1 MNINKVFYH
10 SSTNM
15 NEVPDNSVDLII
27 TSPPYFN
34 IKDYTK
40 NGTQDL
46 QHSVQHVED
55 LGALEKYEDY
65 LLGLLKVWLECY
77 RALKPNG
84 KLCINVPLMPMLKK
98 VLNTHYNRH
107 IFDLHADIQHS
118 ILHDLNN
125 TLENKPKMFLLDVYI
140 WKRTNPTKRLMFGSY
155 PYPRNF
161 YAQNTIEFI
170 GVFVKDGKPKQPT
183 EEQKEQSQL
192 TQEEWVEFTKQ
203 IWEIPIPNKNDIA
216 FGKHAALMPSELA
229 RRLIRLYSCVG
240 DVVLDPFSGSGTT
253 FSYAWIDKMLPK
265 LKDTGSF
272 YIFNT
277 PFNCALFL
285 AYLHHKKVHFLNF
298 ITWVK
303 KDGFANAKKRYNH
316 AQESILFYS
325 MHKKNYTFNAD
336 EVRTAYE
343 STERIKHAQSKEI
356 LKNNKRWF
364 PNPKGKLC
372 LDVWEITS
380 QRHVEKEN
388 GKILKPKHPSIKPK
402 ALIERMIKASSHKN
416 DLILDLFSGSGM
428 TSLVAKSLGRNFIGC
443 ETHAEYVHESLEM
456 FGYNEYR

>member
-1 MNINKVFYH
+1 
-10 SSTNM
+10 M

-46 QHSVQHVED
+46 QHSAQHVED

-84 KLCINVPLMPMLKK
+84 KLCINAPLMPMLKK

-107 IFDLHADIQHS
+107 IFDLHADIQRS

-125 TLENKPKMFLLDVYI
+125 TLKNKPKMFLLDVYI
-140 WKRTNPTKRLMFGSY
+140 WKRVNPTKRLMFGSY

-216 FGKHAALMPSELA
+216 FGKHAALSNL
-229 RRLIRLYSCVG
+229 LYEHRSRIIPLYQRINNSYSKDKTIKICDNNLKLLYKDHQVCVN
-240 DVVLDPFSGSGTT
+240 
-253 FSYAWIDKMLPK
+253 ID
-265 LKDTGSF
+265 G
-272 YIFNT
+272 
-277 PFNCALFL
+277 
-285 AYLHHKKVHFLNF
+285 KKVELRYSGNEDDFRKYIIGGWFEEYIYFELLNLLDKQVIYDLRLNMRLSVESMTDTQRNERPIYAELDMAF
-298 ITWVK
+298 S
-303 KDGFANAKKRYNH
+303 DGKNLYVVECKSGELKNKGVLTTLSTNTQIFGGANAKCILISSDDHLGQNI
-316 AQESILFYS
+316 QEKIKIL
-325 MHKKNYTFNAD
+325 N
-336 EVRTAYE
+336 
-343 STERIKHAQSKEI
+343 IKFIFKD
-356 LKNNKRWF
+356 F
-364 PNPKGKLC
+364 
-372 LDVWEITS
+372 
-380 QRHVEKEN
+380 KEN
-388 GKILKPKHPSIKPK
+388 
-402 ALIERMIKASSHKN
+402 IENYVN
-416 DLILDLFSGSGM
+416 DS
-428 TSLVAKSLGRNFIGC
+428 R
-443 ETHAEYVHESLEM
+443 H
-456 FGYNEYR
+456 

>member
-46 QHSVQHVED
+46 QHSAQHVED

-125 TLENKPKMFLLDVYI
+125 TLENKPKIFLLDVYI
-140 WKRTNPTKRLMFGSY
+140 WKRANPTKRLMFGSY

-216 FGKHAALMPSELA
+216 FGKHAALSNL
-229 RRLIRLYSCVG
+229 LYEHRSRIIPLYQRINNSYSKDKTIKICDNNLKLLYKDHQVCVN
-240 DVVLDPFSGSGTT
+240 
-253 FSYAWIDKMLPK
+253 IDGKEMK
-265 LKDTGSF
+265 LKYSENEDDFRKYIRGWFEEYIYFELLDLLDKQVIYDLRLNMRLSVESMTDTQRNERPIYAELDMAFSDGKNL
-272 YIFNT
+272 YIIE
-277 PFNCALFL
+277 CKSGGLKDKGVL
-285 AYLHHKKVHFLNF
+285 ANLSTNAQIF
-298 ITWVK
+298 
-303 KDGFANAKKRYNH
+303 GGANAKCILISSDDHLGQNI
-316 AQESILFYS
+316 QEKIKIL
-325 MHKKNYTFNAD
+325 N
-336 EVRTAYE
+336 
-343 STERIKHAQSKEI
+343 IKFIFKD
-356 LKNNKRWF
+356 F
-364 PNPKGKLC
+364 
-372 LDVWEITS
+372 
-380 QRHVEKEN
+380 KEN
-388 GKILKPKHPSIKPK
+388 
-402 ALIERMIKASSHKN
+402 IENYVN
-416 DLILDLFSGSGM
+416 DS
-428 TSLVAKSLGRNFIGC
+428 R
-443 ETHAEYVHESLEM
+443 H
-456 FGYNEYR
+456 

>member
-10 SSTNM
+10 SSANM

-46 QHSVQHVED
+46 QHSAQHVED

-65 LLGLLKVWLECY
+65 LLGLLKVWHECY
-77 RALKPNG
+77 RVLKPNG
-84 KLCINVPLMPMLKK
+84 KLCINAPLMPMLKK

-140 WKRTNPTKRLMFGSY
+140 WKRANPTKRLMFGSY

-192 TQEEWVEFTKQ
+192 TQGEWVEFTKQ

-216 FGKHAALMPSELA
+216 FGKHAALSNLLYEHRSRIIPLYQRIDNSYSKDKTIKICDNNLKLLYKDHQVCVNIDGKKVEL
-229 RRLIRLYSCVG
+229 RYSGNEDDFRKYIIGGWFEEYIYFELLDLLDKQVIYDLRLNMRLSVESMTDTQRNERPIYAELDMAFSDG
-240 DVVLDPFSGSGTT
+240 KNLYVVECKSGG
-253 FSYAWIDKMLPK
+253 
-265 LKDTGSF
+265 LKDKGVLANLSTNAQ
-272 YIFNT
+272 IF
-277 PFNCALFL
+277 
-285 AYLHHKKVHFLNF
+285 
-298 ITWVK
+298 
-303 KDGFANAKKRYNH
+303 GGANAKCILISSDDHLGQNI
-316 AQESILFYS
+316 QEKIKIL
-325 MHKKNYTFNAD
+325 N
-336 EVRTAYE
+336 
-343 STERIKHAQSKEI
+343 IKFIFKD
-356 LKNNKRWF
+356 F
-364 PNPKGKLC
+364 
-372 LDVWEITS
+372 
-380 QRHVEKEN
+380 KEN
-388 GKILKPKHPSIKPK
+388 
-402 ALIERMIKASSHKN
+402 IENYVN
-416 DLILDLFSGSGM
+416 DS
-428 TSLVAKSLGRNFIGC
+428 R
-443 ETHAEYVHESLEM
+443 H
-456 FGYNEYR
+456 

>member
-1 MNINKVFYH
+1 
-10 SSTNM
+10 M

-27 TSPPYFN
+27 TSPPYFS

-46 QHSVQHVED
+46 QHSAQHVED

-84 KLCINVPLMPMLKK
+84 KLCINAPLMPMLKK

-107 IFDLHADIQHS
+107 IFDLHADIQRS

-140 WKRTNPTKRLMFGSY
+140 WKRANPTKRLMFGSY

-216 FGKHAALMPSELA
+216 FGKHAALSNL
-229 RRLIRLYSCVG
+229 LYEHRSRIIPLYQRINNSYSKDKTIKICDNNLKLLYKDHQVCVN
-240 DVVLDPFSGSGTT
+240 
-253 FSYAWIDKMLPK
+253 IDGKEMK
-265 LKDTGSF
+265 LKYSENEDDFRKYIIGGWFEEYIYFELLDLLDKQVIYDLRLNMRLSVESMTDTQRNERPIYAELDMAFSDGKNL
-272 YIFNT
+272 YIIE
-277 PFNCALFL
+277 CKSGGLKDKGVL
-285 AYLHHKKVHFLNF
+285 ANLSTNAQIF
-298 ITWVK
+298 
-303 KDGFANAKKRYNH
+303 GGANAKCILISSDDHLGQNI
-316 AQESILFYS
+316 QEKIKIL
-325 MHKKNYTFNAD
+325 N
-336 EVRTAYE
+336 
-343 STERIKHAQSKEI
+343 IKFIFKD
-356 LKNNKRWF
+356 F
-364 PNPKGKLC
+364 
-372 LDVWEITS
+372 
-380 QRHVEKEN
+380 KEN
-388 GKILKPKHPSIKPK
+388 
-402 ALIERMIKASSHKN
+402 IENYVN
-416 DLILDLFSGSGM
+416 DS
-428 TSLVAKSLGRNFIGC
+428 R
-443 ETHAEYVHESLEM
+443 H
-456 FGYNEYR
+456 

>member
-15 NEVPDNSVDLII
+15 HEAPDNSVDLII

-34 IKDYTK
+34 IKDYAK

-46 QHSVQHVED
+46 QHSAQHVED

-125 TLENKPKMFLLDVYI
+125 MLKNKPKMFLLDVYI
-140 WKRTNPTKRLMFGSY
+140 WKRANPTKRLMFGSY

-183 EEQKEQSQL
+183 EEQKEQSRL

-216 FGKHAALMPSELA
+216 FGKHAALMPAELA

-253 FSYAWIDKMLPK
+253 LREAK
-265 LKDTGSF
+265 L
-272 YIFNT
+272 
-277 PFNCALFL
+277 
-285 AYLHHKKVHFLNF
+285 
-298 ITWVK
+298 
-303 KDGFANAKKRYNH
+303 
-316 AQESILFYS
+316 
-325 MHKKNYTFNAD
+325 
-336 EVRTAYE
+336 
-343 STERIKHAQSKEI
+343 
-356 LKNNKRWF
+356 LK
-364 PNPKGKLC
+364 
-372 LDVWEITS
+372 
-380 QRHVEKEN
+380 
-388 GKILKPKHPSIKPK
+388 
-402 ALIERMIKASSHKN
+402 
-416 DLILDLFSGSGM
+416 
-428 TSLVAKSLGRNFIGC
+428 RNFIGY
-443 ETHAEYVHESLEM
+443 ELYENYKPLIEQKLGNLFDFE
-456 FGYNEYR
+456 

>member
-1 MNINKVFYH
+1 
-10 SSTNM
+10 M

-46 QHSVQHVED
+46 QHSAQHVED

-84 KLCINVPLMPMLKK
+84 KLCINAPLMPMLKK

-140 WKRTNPTKRLMFGSY
+140 WKRANPTKRLMFGSY

-216 FGKHAALMPSELA
+216 FGKHAALSNLLYEHRSRIIPLYQRIDNSYSKDKTIKICDNNLKLLYKDHQVCVNIDGKKVEL
-229 RRLIRLYSCVG
+229 RYSGNEDDFRKYIIGGWLEEYIYFELLDLLDKQVIYDLRLNMRLSVESMTDTQRNERPIYAE
-240 DVVLDPFSGSGTT
+240 LDMAFSDGKNLYIIECKSGG
-253 FSYAWIDKMLPK
+253 
-265 LKDTGSF
+265 LKDKGVLANLSTNAQ
-272 YIFNT
+272 IF
-277 PFNCALFL
+277 
-285 AYLHHKKVHFLNF
+285 
-298 ITWVK
+298 
-303 KDGFANAKKRYNH
+303 GRANAKCILISSDDHLGQNI
-316 AQESILFYS
+316 QEKIKIL
-325 MHKKNYTFNAD
+325 N
-336 EVRTAYE
+336 
-343 STERIKHAQSKEI
+343 IKFIFKD
-356 LKNNKRWF
+356 F
-364 PNPKGKLC
+364 
-372 LDVWEITS
+372 
-380 QRHVEKEN
+380 KEN
-388 GKILKPKHPSIKPK
+388 
-402 ALIERMIKASSHKN
+402 IENYVN
-416 DLILDLFSGSGM
+416 DS
-428 TSLVAKSLGRNFIGC
+428 R
-443 ETHAEYVHESLEM
+443 H
-456 FGYNEYR
+456 

>member
-1 MNINKVFYH
+1 MEFNKVFYH

-34 IKDYTK
+34 IKDYAK

-46 QHSVQHVED
+46 QHSAQHVED

-84 KLCINVPLMPMLKK
+84 KLCINAPLMPMLKK

-125 TLENKPKMFLLDVYI
+125 TLKNKPKMFLLDVYI
-140 WKRTNPTKRLMFGSY
+140 WKRVNPTKRLMFGSY

-216 FGKHAALMPSELA
+216 FGKHAALSNL
-229 RRLIRLYSCVG
+229 LYEHRSRIIPLYQRINNSYSKDKTIKICDNNLKLLYKDHQVCVN
-240 DVVLDPFSGSGTT
+240 
-253 FSYAWIDKMLPK
+253 IDGKEMK
-265 LKDTGSF
+265 LKYSENEDDF
-272 YIFNT
+272 RKYIIGGWFEEYIYFELLDLLDKQVIYDLRLNMRLSVESMT
-277 PFNCALFL
+277 DAQRNERPIYAELDMAFSDGKNLYIIECKSGGLKDKGVL
-285 AYLHHKKVHFLNF
+285 ANLSTNAQIF
-298 ITWVK
+298 
-303 KDGFANAKKRYNH
+303 GGANAKCILISSDDHLGQNI
-316 AQESILFYS
+316 QEKIKIL
-325 MHKKNYTFNAD
+325 N
-336 EVRTAYE
+336 
-343 STERIKHAQSKEI
+343 IKFIFKD
-356 LKNNKRWF
+356 F
-364 PNPKGKLC
+364 
-372 LDVWEITS
+372 
-380 QRHVEKEN
+380 KEN
-388 GKILKPKHPSIKPK
+388 
-402 ALIERMIKASSHKN
+402 IENYVN
-416 DLILDLFSGSGM
+416 DS
-428 TSLVAKSLGRNFIGC
+428 R
-443 ETHAEYVHESLEM
+443 H
-456 FGYNEYR
+456 

>member
-34 IKDYTK
+34 IKDYAK

-46 QHSVQHVED
+46 QHSAQHVED

-140 WKRTNPTKRLMFGSY
+140 WKRANPTKRLMFGSY

-216 FGKHAALMPSELA
+216 FGKHAALSNL
-229 RRLIRLYSCVG
+229 LYEHRSRIIPLYQRINNSYSKDKTIKICDNNLKLLYKDHQVCVN
-240 DVVLDPFSGSGTT
+240 
-253 FSYAWIDKMLPK
+253 IDGKEMK
-265 LKDTGSF
+265 LKYSENEDDFRKYIIGGWFEEYIYFELLDLLDKQVIYDLRLNMRLSVESMTDTQRNERPIYAELDMAFSDGKNL
-272 YIFNT
+272 YIIE
-277 PFNCALFL
+277 CKSGGLKDKGVL
-285 AYLHHKKVHFLNF
+285 ANLSTNAQIF
-298 ITWVK
+298 
-303 KDGFANAKKRYNH
+303 GGANAKCILISSDDHLGQNI
-316 AQESILFYS
+316 QE
-325 MHKKNYTFNAD
+325 K
-336 EVRTAYE
+336 
-343 STERIKHAQSKEI
+343 IKVLNIKFI
-356 LKNNKRWF
+356 FKDF
-364 PNPKGKLC
+364 
-372 LDVWEITS
+372 
-380 QRHVEKEN
+380 KEN
-388 GKILKPKHPSIKPK
+388 
-402 ALIERMIKASSHKN
+402 IENYVN
-416 DLILDLFSGSGM
+416 DS
-428 TSLVAKSLGRNFIGC
+428 R
-443 ETHAEYVHESLEM
+443 H
-456 FGYNEYR
+456 

>member
-34 IKDYTK
+34 IKDYMK

-46 QHSVQHVED
+46 QHSTQHVED

-84 KLCINVPLMPMLKK
+84 KLCINAPLMPMLKK

-140 WKRTNPTKRLMFGSY
+140 WKRANPTKRLMFGSY

-216 FGKHAALMPSELA
+216 FGKHAALSNL
-229 RRLIRLYSCVG
+229 LYEHRSRIIPLYQRINNSYSKDKTIKICDNNLKLLYKDHQVCVN
-240 DVVLDPFSGSGTT
+240 
-253 FSYAWIDKMLPK
+253 IDGKEMK
-265 LKDTGSF
+265 LKYSENEDDF
-272 YIFNT
+272 RKYIIGGWFEEYIYFELLDLLDKQVIYDLRLNMRLSVESMT
-277 PFNCALFL
+277 DAQRNERPIYAELDMAFSDGKNLYIIECKSGGLKDKGVL
-285 AYLHHKKVHFLNF
+285 ANLSTNAQIF
-298 ITWVK
+298 
-303 KDGFANAKKRYNH
+303 GGANAKCILISSDDHLGQNI
-316 AQESILFYS
+316 QEKIKIL
-325 MHKKNYTFNAD
+325 N
-336 EVRTAYE
+336 
-343 STERIKHAQSKEI
+343 IKFIFKD
-356 LKNNKRWF
+356 F
-364 PNPKGKLC
+364 
-372 LDVWEITS
+372 
-380 QRHVEKEN
+380 KEN
-388 GKILKPKHPSIKPK
+388 
-402 ALIERMIKASSHKN
+402 IENYVN
-416 DLILDLFSGSGM
+416 DS
-428 TSLVAKSLGRNFIGC
+428 R
-443 ETHAEYVHESLEM
+443 H
-456 FGYNEYR
+456 

>member
-1 MNINKVFYH
+1 
-10 SSTNM
+10 M

-46 QHSVQHVED
+46 QHSAQHVED

-84 KLCINVPLMPMLKK
+84 KLCINAPLMPMLKK

-125 TLENKPKMFLLDVYI
+125 TLKNKPKMFLLDVYI
-140 WKRTNPTKRLMFGSY
+140 WKRANPTKRLMFGSY

-216 FGKHAALMPSELA
+216 FGKHAALSNL
-229 RRLIRLYSCVG
+229 LYEHRSRIIPLYQRIDNSYSKDKTIKICDNNLKLLYKDHQVCVN
-240 DVVLDPFSGSGTT
+240 
-253 FSYAWIDKMLPK
+253 IDGKEMK
-265 LKDTGSF
+265 LKYSENEDDFRKYIIGGWFEEYIYFELLDLLDKQVIYDLRLNMRLSVESMTDTQRNERPIYAELDMAFSDGKNL
-272 YIFNT
+272 YIIE
-277 PFNCALFL
+277 CKSGGLKDKGVL
-285 AYLHHKKVHFLNF
+285 ANLSTNAQIF
-298 ITWVK
+298 
-303 KDGFANAKKRYNH
+303 GGANAKCILISSDDHLGQNI
-316 AQESILFYS
+316 QEKIKIL
-325 MHKKNYTFNAD
+325 N
-336 EVRTAYE
+336 
-343 STERIKHAQSKEI
+343 IKFIFKD
-356 LKNNKRWF
+356 F
-364 PNPKGKLC
+364 
-372 LDVWEITS
+372 
-380 QRHVEKEN
+380 KEN
-388 GKILKPKHPSIKPK
+388 
-402 ALIERMIKASSHKN
+402 IENYLN
-416 DLILDLFSGSGM
+416 DS
-428 TSLVAKSLGRNFIGC
+428 R
-443 ETHAEYVHESLEM
+443 H
-456 FGYNEYR
+456 

>member
-34 IKDYTK
+34 IKDYAK

-46 QHSVQHVED
+46 QHSAQHVED

-107 IFDLHADIQHS
+107 IFDLHADIQRS

-125 TLENKPKMFLLDVYI
+125 ILENKPKMFLLDVYI
-140 WKRTNPTKRLMFGSY
+140 WKRANPTKRLMFGSY

-216 FGKHAALMPSELA
+216 FGKHAALSNL
-229 RRLIRLYSCVG
+229 LYEYRSRIIPLYQRINNSYSKDKTIKICDNNLKLLYKDHQVCVN
-240 DVVLDPFSGSGTT
+240 
-253 FSYAWIDKMLPK
+253 IDGKEMK
-265 LKDTGSF
+265 LKYSENEDDFRKYIIGGWFEEYIYFELLDLLDKQVIYDLRLNMRLSVESMTDTQRNERPIYAELDMAFSDGKNL
-272 YIFNT
+272 YIIE
-277 PFNCALFL
+277 CKSGGLKDKGVL
-285 AYLHHKKVHFLNF
+285 ANLSTNAQIF
-298 ITWVK
+298 
-303 KDGFANAKKRYNH
+303 GGANAKCILISSDDHLGQNI
-316 AQESILFYS
+316 QEKIKIL
-325 MHKKNYTFNAD
+325 N
-336 EVRTAYE
+336 
-343 STERIKHAQSKEI
+343 IKFIFKD
-356 LKNNKRWF
+356 F
-364 PNPKGKLC
+364 
-372 LDVWEITS
+372 
-380 QRHVEKEN
+380 KEN
-388 GKILKPKHPSIKPK
+388 
-402 ALIERMIKASSHKN
+402 IENYVN
-416 DLILDLFSGSGM
+416 DS
-428 TSLVAKSLGRNFIGC
+428 R
-443 ETHAEYVHESLEM
+443 H
-456 FGYNEYR
+456 

>member
-46 QHSVQHVED
+46 QHSAQHVED

-84 KLCINVPLMPMLKK
+84 KLCINAPLMPMLKK

-125 TLENKPKMFLLDVYI
+125 TLKNKPKMFLLDVYI
-140 WKRTNPTKRLMFGSY
+140 WKRVNPTKRLMFGSY

-216 FGKHAALMPSELA
+216 FGKHAALSNL
-229 RRLIRLYSCVG
+229 LYEHRSRIIPLYQRINNSYSKDKTIKICDNNLKLLYKDHQVCVN
-240 DVVLDPFSGSGTT
+240 
-253 FSYAWIDKMLPK
+253 IDGKEMK
-265 LKDTGSF
+265 LKYSENEDDF
-272 YIFNT
+272 RKYIIGGWFEEYIYFELLDLLDKQVIYDLRLNMRLSVESMT
-277 PFNCALFL
+277 DAQRNERPIYAELDMAFSDGKNLYIIECKSGGLKDKGVL
-285 AYLHHKKVHFLNF
+285 ANLSTNAQIF
-298 ITWVK
+298 
-303 KDGFANAKKRYNH
+303 GGANAKCILISSDDHLGQNI
-316 AQESILFYS
+316 QEKIKIL
-325 MHKKNYTFNAD
+325 N
-336 EVRTAYE
+336 
-343 STERIKHAQSKEI
+343 IKFIFKD
-356 LKNNKRWF
+356 F
-364 PNPKGKLC
+364 
-372 LDVWEITS
+372 
-380 QRHVEKEN
+380 KEN
-388 GKILKPKHPSIKPK
+388 
-402 ALIERMIKASSHKN
+402 IENYLN
-416 DLILDLFSGSGM
+416 DF
-428 TSLVAKSLGRNFIGC
+428 R
-443 ETHAEYVHESLEM
+443 H
-456 FGYNEYR
+456 

>member
-46 QHSVQHVED
+46 QHSTQHVED

-84 KLCINVPLMPMLKK
+84 KLCINAPLMPMLKK

-125 TLENKPKMFLLDVYI
+125 TLKNKPKMFLLDVYI
-140 WKRTNPTKRLMFGSY
+140 WKRANPTKRLMFGSY

-216 FGKHAALMPSELA
+216 FGKHAALSNLLYEHRSRIIPLYQRINNSYSKDKTIKICDNNLKLLYKDHQVYVNIDGKEMKLKYSENEDDFRKYIIGGWFEEYIYFEL
-229 RRLIRLYSCVG
+229 
-240 DVVLDPFSGSGTT
+240 LDL
-253 FSYAWIDKMLPK
+253 IDKQVIYDLRLNMRLSVESMTDTQRNERPIYAELDMAFSDGK
-265 LKDTGSF
+265 NLYIIECKSGGLKDKGVLANLSTNAQ
-272 YIFNT
+272 IF
-277 PFNCALFL
+277 
-285 AYLHHKKVHFLNF
+285 
-298 ITWVK
+298 
-303 KDGFANAKKRYNH
+303 GGANAKCILISSDDHLGQNI
-316 AQESILFYS
+316 QEKIKIL
-325 MHKKNYTFNAD
+325 N
-336 EVRTAYE
+336 
-343 STERIKHAQSKEI
+343 IKFIFKD
-356 LKNNKRWF
+356 F
-364 PNPKGKLC
+364 
-372 LDVWEITS
+372 
-380 QRHVEKEN
+380 KEN
-388 GKILKPKHPSIKPK
+388 
-402 ALIERMIKASSHKN
+402 IENYVN
-416 DLILDLFSGSGM
+416 DS
-428 TSLVAKSLGRNFIGC
+428 R
-443 ETHAEYVHESLEM
+443 H
-456 FGYNEYR
+456 

>member
-15 NEVPDNSVDLII
+15 HEALDNSVDLII

-46 QHSVQHVED
+46 QHSAQHVED

-77 RALKPNG
+77 RVLKPNG
-84 KLCINVPLMPMLKK
+84 KLCINAPLMPMLKK

-107 IFDLHADIQHS
+107 IFDLHADIQRS

-125 TLENKPKMFLLDVYI
+125 TLKNKPKMFLLDVYI
-140 WKRTNPTKRLMFGSY
+140 WKRANPTKRLMFGSY

-216 FGKHAALMPSELA
+216 FGKHAALSNL
-229 RRLIRLYSCVG
+229 LYEHRSRIIPLYQRINNSYSKDKTIKICDNNLKLLYKDHQVCVN
-240 DVVLDPFSGSGTT
+240 
-253 FSYAWIDKMLPK
+253 IDGKEMK
-265 LKDTGSF
+265 LKYSENEDDFRKYIIGGWFEEYIYFELLDLLDKQVIYDLRLNMRLSVESMTDTQRNERPIYAELDMAFSDGKNL
-272 YIFNT
+272 YIIE
-277 PFNCALFL
+277 CKSGGLKDKGVL
-285 AYLHHKKVHFLNF
+285 ANLSTNAQIF
-298 ITWVK
+298 
-303 KDGFANAKKRYNH
+303 GGANAKCILISSDDHLGQNI
-316 AQESILFYS
+316 QEKIKIL
-325 MHKKNYTFNAD
+325 N
-336 EVRTAYE
+336 
-343 STERIKHAQSKEI
+343 IKFIFKD
-356 LKNNKRWF
+356 F
-364 PNPKGKLC
+364 
-372 LDVWEITS
+372 
-380 QRHVEKEN
+380 KEN
-388 GKILKPKHPSIKPK
+388 
-402 ALIERMIKASSHKN
+402 IENYVN
-416 DLILDLFSGSGM
+416 DS
-428 TSLVAKSLGRNFIGC
+428 R
-443 ETHAEYVHESLEM
+443 H
-456 FGYNEYR
+456 

>member
-34 IKDYTK
+34 IKDYAK

-46 QHSVQHVED
+46 QHSTQHVED

-107 IFDLHADIQHS
+107 IFDLHADIQRS

-125 TLENKPKMFLLDVYI
+125 MLENKPKMFLLDVYI
-140 WKRTNPTKRLMFGSY
+140 WKRANPTKRLMFGSY

-216 FGKHAALMPSELA
+216 FGKHAALSNL
-229 RRLIRLYSCVG
+229 LYEHRSRIIPLYQRINNSYSKDKTIKICDNNLKLLYKDHQVCVN
-240 DVVLDPFSGSGTT
+240 
-253 FSYAWIDKMLPK
+253 IDGKKMK
-265 LKDTGSF
+265 LKYSENEDDFRKYIIGGWFEEYIYFELLDLLDKQVIYDLRLNMRLSVESMTDTQRNERPIYAELDMAFSDGKNL
-272 YIFNT
+272 YIIE
-277 PFNCALFL
+277 CKSGGLKDKGVL
-285 AYLHHKKVHFLNF
+285 ANLSTNAQIF
-298 ITWVK
+298 
-303 KDGFANAKKRYNH
+303 GGANAKCILISSDDHLGQNI
-316 AQESILFYS
+316 QEKIKIL
-325 MHKKNYTFNAD
+325 N
-336 EVRTAYE
+336 
-343 STERIKHAQSKEI
+343 IKFIFKD
-356 LKNNKRWF
+356 F
-364 PNPKGKLC
+364 
-372 LDVWEITS
+372 
-380 QRHVEKEN
+380 KEN
-388 GKILKPKHPSIKPK
+388 
-402 ALIERMIKASSHKN
+402 IENYVN
-416 DLILDLFSGSGM
+416 DS
-428 TSLVAKSLGRNFIGC
+428 R
-443 ETHAEYVHESLEM
+443 H
-456 FGYNEYR
+456 

>member
-15 NEVPDNSVDLII
+15 NEVPDNSVDVII

-34 IKDYTK
+34 IKDYAK

-46 QHSVQHVED
+46 QHSAQHVED

-107 IFDLHADIQHS
+107 IFDLHADIQRS

-125 TLENKPKMFLLDVYI
+125 MLENKPKMFLLDVYI
-140 WKRTNPTKRLMFGSY
+140 WKRANPTKRLMFGSY

-170 GVFVKDGKPKQPT
+170 GVFVKDDKPKQPT

-216 FGKHAALMPSELA
+216 FGKHAALSNL
-229 RRLIRLYSCVG
+229 LYEHRSRIIPLYQRINNSYSKDKTIKICDNNLKLLYKDHQVCVN
-240 DVVLDPFSGSGTT
+240 
-253 FSYAWIDKMLPK
+253 ID
-265 LKDTGSF
+265 G
-272 YIFNT
+272 
-277 PFNCALFL
+277 
-285 AYLHHKKVHFLNF
+285 KKVELRYSGNEDDFRKYIIGGWFEEYIYFELLNLLDKQVIYDLRLNMRLSVESMTDTQRNERPIYAELDMAF
-298 ITWVK
+298 S
-303 KDGFANAKKRYNH
+303 DGKNLYVVECKSGELKNKGVLTTLSTNTQIFGGANAKCILISSDDHLGQNI
-316 AQESILFYS
+316 QEKIKIL
-325 MHKKNYTFNAD
+325 N
-336 EVRTAYE
+336 
-343 STERIKHAQSKEI
+343 IKFIFKD
-356 LKNNKRWF
+356 F
-364 PNPKGKLC
+364 
-372 LDVWEITS
+372 
-380 QRHVEKEN
+380 KEN
-388 GKILKPKHPSIKPK
+388 
-402 ALIERMIKASSHKN
+402 IENYVN
-416 DLILDLFSGSGM
+416 DS
-428 TSLVAKSLGRNFIGC
+428 R
-443 ETHAEYVHESLEM
+443 H
-456 FGYNEYR
+456 

>member
-34 IKDYTK
+34 IKDYAK

-46 QHSVQHVED
+46 QHSAQHVED

-140 WKRTNPTKRLMFGSY
+140 WKRVNPTKRLMFGSY

-216 FGKHAALMPSELA
+216 FGKHAALSNL
-229 RRLIRLYSCVG
+229 LYEHRSRIIPLYQRINNSYSKDKTIKICDNNLKLLYKDHQVCVN
-240 DVVLDPFSGSGTT
+240 
-253 FSYAWIDKMLPK
+253 IDGKEMK
-265 LKDTGSF
+265 LKYSENEDDFRKYIIGGWFEEYIYFELLDLLDKQVIYDLRLNMRLSVESMTDTQRNERPIYAELDMAFSDGKNL
-272 YIFNT
+272 YIIE
-277 PFNCALFL
+277 CKSGGLKDKGVL
-285 AYLHHKKVHFLNF
+285 ANLSTNAQIF
-298 ITWVK
+298 
-303 KDGFANAKKRYNH
+303 GGANAKCILISSDDHLGQNI
-316 AQESILFYS
+316 QEKIKIL
-325 MHKKNYTFNAD
+325 N
-336 EVRTAYE
+336 
-343 STERIKHAQSKEI
+343 IKFIFKD
-356 LKNNKRWF
+356 F
-364 PNPKGKLC
+364 
-372 LDVWEITS
+372 
-380 QRHVEKEN
+380 KEN
-388 GKILKPKHPSIKPK
+388 
-402 ALIERMIKASSHKN
+402 IENYLN
-416 DLILDLFSGSGM
+416 DF
-428 TSLVAKSLGRNFIGC
+428 R
-443 ETHAEYVHESLEM
+443 H
-456 FGYNEYR
+456 

>member
-1 MNINKVFYH
+1 
-10 SSTNM
+10 M

-46 QHSVQHVED
+46 QHSAQHVED

-77 RALKPNG
+77 RVLKPNG

-125 TLENKPKMFLLDVYI
+125 TLKNKPKMFLLDVYI
-140 WKRTNPTKRLMFGSY
+140 WKRANPTKRLMFGSY

-216 FGKHAALMPSELA
+216 FGKHAALSNLLYEHRSRIIPLYQRINNSYSKDKTIKICDNNLKLLYKDHQVCVNIDGKKVEL
-229 RRLIRLYSCVG
+229 RYSGNEDDFRKYIIGGWLEEYIYFELLDLLDKQVIYDLRLNMRLSVESMTDTQRNERPIYAE
-240 DVVLDPFSGSGTT
+240 LDMAFSDGKNLYIIECKSGG
-253 FSYAWIDKMLPK
+253 
-265 LKDTGSF
+265 LKDKGVLANLSTNAQ
-272 YIFNT
+272 IF
-277 PFNCALFL
+277 
-285 AYLHHKKVHFLNF
+285 
-298 ITWVK
+298 
-303 KDGFANAKKRYNH
+303 GGANAKCILISSDDHLGQNI
-316 AQESILFYS
+316 QEKIKIL
-325 MHKKNYTFNAD
+325 N
-336 EVRTAYE
+336 
-343 STERIKHAQSKEI
+343 IKFIFKD
-356 LKNNKRWF
+356 F
-364 PNPKGKLC
+364 
-372 LDVWEITS
+372 
-380 QRHVEKEN
+380 KEN
-388 GKILKPKHPSIKPK
+388 
-402 ALIERMIKASSHKN
+402 IENYVN
-416 DLILDLFSGSGM
+416 DFM
-428 TSLVAKSLGRNFIGC
+428 
-443 ETHAEYVHESLEM
+443 H
-456 FGYNEYR
+456 

>member
-1 MNINKVFYH
+1 
-10 SSTNM
+10 M

-46 QHSVQHVED
+46 QHSAQHVED

-84 KLCINVPLMPMLKK
+84 KLCINAPLMPMLKK

-125 TLENKPKMFLLDVYI
+125 TLKNKPKMFLLDVYI
-140 WKRTNPTKRLMFGSY
+140 WKRANPTKRLMFGSY

-216 FGKHAALMPSELA
+216 FGKHAALSNL
-229 RRLIRLYSCVG
+229 LYEHRSRIIPLYQRINNSYSKDKTIKICDNNLKLLYKDHQVCVN
-240 DVVLDPFSGSGTT
+240 
-253 FSYAWIDKMLPK
+253 IDGKEMK
-265 LKDTGSF
+265 LKYSENEDDFRKYIIGGWFEEYIYFELLDLLDKQVIYDLRLNMRLSVESMTDTQRNERPIYAELDMAFSDGKNL
-272 YIFNT
+272 YIIE
-277 PFNCALFL
+277 CKSGGLKDKGVL
-285 AYLHHKKVHFLNF
+285 ANLSTNAQIF
-298 ITWVK
+298 
-303 KDGFANAKKRYNH
+303 GRANAKCILISSDDHLGQNI
-316 AQESILFYS
+316 QEKIKIL
-325 MHKKNYTFNAD
+325 N
-336 EVRTAYE
+336 
-343 STERIKHAQSKEI
+343 IKFIFKD
-356 LKNNKRWF
+356 F
-364 PNPKGKLC
+364 
-372 LDVWEITS
+372 
-380 QRHVEKEN
+380 KEN
-388 GKILKPKHPSIKPK
+388 
-402 ALIERMIKASSHKN
+402 IENYLN
-416 DLILDLFSGSGM
+416 DF
-428 TSLVAKSLGRNFIGC
+428 R
-443 ETHAEYVHESLEM
+443 H
-456 FGYNEYR
+456 

>member
-15 NEVPDNSVDLII
+15 HEVPDNSVDLII

-34 IKDYTK
+34 IKDYAK

-46 QHSVQHVED
+46 QHSAQHVED

-77 RALKPNG
+77 RTLKPNG

-125 TLENKPKMFLLDVYI
+125 TLENRPKMFLLDVYI
-140 WKRTNPTKRLMFGSY
+140 WKRANPTKRLMFGSY

-216 FGKHAALMPSELA
+216 FGKHAALSNLLYEHRSRIIPLYQRINNSYSKDKTIKICDNNLKLLYKDHQVCVNIDGKKVEL
-229 RRLIRLYSCVG
+229 RYSGNEDDFRKYIIGGWFEEYIYFELLDLLDKQVIYDLRLNMRLSVESMTDTQRNERPIYAELDMAFSDG
-240 DVVLDPFSGSGTT
+240 KNLYVVECKSGG
-253 FSYAWIDKMLPK
+253 
-265 LKDTGSF
+265 LKDKGVLANLSTNAQ
-272 YIFNT
+272 IF
-277 PFNCALFL
+277 
-285 AYLHHKKVHFLNF
+285 
-298 ITWVK
+298 
-303 KDGFANAKKRYNH
+303 GGANAKCILISSDDHLGQNI
-316 AQESILFYS
+316 QEKIKIL
-325 MHKKNYTFNAD
+325 N
-336 EVRTAYE
+336 
-343 STERIKHAQSKEI
+343 IKFIFKD
-356 LKNNKRWF
+356 F
-364 PNPKGKLC
+364 
-372 LDVWEITS
+372 
-380 QRHVEKEN
+380 KEN
-388 GKILKPKHPSIKPK
+388 
-402 ALIERMIKASSHKN
+402 IEHYVN
-416 DLILDLFSGSGM
+416 DS
-428 TSLVAKSLGRNFIGC
+428 R
-443 ETHAEYVHESLEM
+443 H
-456 FGYNEYR
+456 

>member
-1 MNINKVFYH
+1 
-10 SSTNM
+10 M
-15 NEVPDNSVDLII
+15 NEVPNNSVDLII

-46 QHSVQHVED
+46 QHSAQHVED

-84 KLCINVPLMPMLKK
+84 KLCINAPLMPMLKK

-140 WKRTNPTKRLMFGSY
+140 WKRANPTKRLMFGSY

-216 FGKHAALMPSELA
+216 FGKHAALSNL
-229 RRLIRLYSCVG
+229 LYEHRSRIIPLYQRINNSYSKDKTIKICDNNLKLLYKDHQVCVN
-240 DVVLDPFSGSGTT
+240 
-253 FSYAWIDKMLPK
+253 IDGKEMK
-265 LKDTGSF
+265 LKYSENEDDF
-272 YIFNT
+272 RKYIIGGWFEEYIYFELLDLLDKQVIYDLRLNMRLSVESMT
-277 PFNCALFL
+277 DAQRNERPIYAELDMAFSDGKNLYIIECKSGGLKDKGVL
-285 AYLHHKKVHFLNF
+285 ANLSTNAQIF
-298 ITWVK
+298 
-303 KDGFANAKKRYNH
+303 GRANAKCILISSDDHLGQNI
-316 AQESILFYS
+316 QEKIKIL
-325 MHKKNYTFNAD
+325 N
-336 EVRTAYE
+336 
-343 STERIKHAQSKEI
+343 IKFIFKD
-356 LKNNKRWF
+356 F
-364 PNPKGKLC
+364 
-372 LDVWEITS
+372 
-380 QRHVEKEN
+380 KEN
-388 GKILKPKHPSIKPK
+388 
-402 ALIERMIKASSHKN
+402 IENYVN
-416 DLILDLFSGSGM
+416 DS
-428 TSLVAKSLGRNFIGC
+428 R
-443 ETHAEYVHESLEM
+443 H
-456 FGYNEYR
+456 

>member
-15 NEVPDNSVDLII
+15 NEVPDNSVDLIV

-34 IKDYTK
+34 IKDYAK

-46 QHSVQHVED
+46 QHSTQHVED

-84 KLCINVPLMPMLKK
+84 KLCINAPLMPMLKK

-125 TLENKPKMFLLDVYI
+125 TLKNKPKMFLLDVYI
-140 WKRTNPTKRLMFGSY
+140 WKRANPTKRLMFGSY

-216 FGKHAALMPSELA
+216 FGKHAALSNL
-229 RRLIRLYSCVG
+229 LYEHRSRIIPLYQRINNSYSKDKTIKICDNNLKLLYKDHQVCVN
-240 DVVLDPFSGSGTT
+240 
-253 FSYAWIDKMLPK
+253 IDGKEMK
-265 LKDTGSF
+265 LKYSENEDDFRKYIIGGWFEEYVYFELLDLLDKQVIYDLRLNMRLSVESMTDTQRNERPIYAELDMAFSDGKNL
-272 YIFNT
+272 YIIE
-277 PFNCALFL
+277 CKSGGLKDKGVL
-285 AYLHHKKVHFLNF
+285 ANLSTNAQIF
-298 ITWVK
+298 
-303 KDGFANAKKRYNH
+303 GGANAKCILISSDDHLGQNI
-316 AQESILFYS
+316 QEKIKIL
-325 MHKKNYTFNAD
+325 N
-336 EVRTAYE
+336 
-343 STERIKHAQSKEI
+343 IKFIFKD
-356 LKNNKRWF
+356 F
-364 PNPKGKLC
+364 
-372 LDVWEITS
+372 
-380 QRHVEKEN
+380 KEN
-388 GKILKPKHPSIKPK
+388 
-402 ALIERMIKASSHKN
+402 IENYIN
-416 DLILDLFSGSGM
+416 DS
-428 TSLVAKSLGRNFIGC
+428 R
-443 ETHAEYVHESLEM
+443 H
-456 FGYNEYR
+456 

>member
-1 MNINKVFYH
+1 
-10 SSTNM
+10 M
-15 NEVPDNSVDLII
+15 NEVPNNSVDLII

-46 QHSVQHVED
+46 QHSAQHVED

-84 KLCINVPLMPMLKK
+84 KLCINTPLMPMLKK

-107 IFDLHADIQHS
+107 IFDLHADIQRS

-140 WKRTNPTKRLMFGSY
+140 WKRANPTKRLMFGSY

-183 EEQKEQSQL
+183 EVQKEQSQL

-216 FGKHAALMPSELA
+216 FGKHAALSNL
-229 RRLIRLYSCVG
+229 LYEHRSRIIPLYQRIDNSYSKDKTIKICDNNLKLLYKDHQVCVN
-240 DVVLDPFSGSGTT
+240 
-253 FSYAWIDKMLPK
+253 IDGKEMK
-265 LKDTGSF
+265 LKYSGNEDDFRKYIIGGWFEEYIYFELLDLLDKQVIYDLRLNMRLSVESMTDTQRNERPIYAELDMAFSDGKNL
-272 YIFNT
+272 YIIE
-277 PFNCALFL
+277 CKSGGLKDKGVL
-285 AYLHHKKVHFLNF
+285 ANLSTNAQIF
-298 ITWVK
+298 
-303 KDGFANAKKRYNH
+303 GGANAKCILISSDDHLGQNI
-316 AQESILFYS
+316 QEKIKIL
-325 MHKKNYTFNAD
+325 N
-336 EVRTAYE
+336 
-343 STERIKHAQSKEI
+343 IKFIFKD
-356 LKNNKRWF
+356 F
-364 PNPKGKLC
+364 
-372 LDVWEITS
+372 
-380 QRHVEKEN
+380 KEN
-388 GKILKPKHPSIKPK
+388 
-402 ALIERMIKASSHKN
+402 IEHYVN
-416 DLILDLFSGSGM
+416 DS
-428 TSLVAKSLGRNFIGC
+428 R
-443 ETHAEYVHESLEM
+443 H
-456 FGYNEYR
+456 

>member
-34 IKDYTK
+34 IKDYAK

-46 QHSVQHVED
+46 QHSTQHVED

-84 KLCINVPLMPMLKK
+84 KLCINAPLMPMLKK

-140 WKRTNPTKRLMFGSY
+140 WKRANPTKRLMFGSY

-216 FGKHAALMPSELA
+216 FGKHAALSNL
-229 RRLIRLYSCVG
+229 LYEHRSRIIPLYQRINNSYSKDKTIKICDNNLKLLYKDHQVCVN
-240 DVVLDPFSGSGTT
+240 
-253 FSYAWIDKMLPK
+253 IDGKEMK
-265 LKDTGSF
+265 LKYSENEDDFRKYIIGGWFEEYIYFELLDLLDKQVIYDLRLNMRLSVESMTDTQRNERPIYAELDMAFSDGKNL
-272 YIFNT
+272 YIIE
-277 PFNCALFL
+277 CKSGGLKDKGVL
-285 AYLHHKKVHFLNF
+285 ANLSTNAQIF
-298 ITWVK
+298 
-303 KDGFANAKKRYNH
+303 GGANAKCILISSDDHLGQNI
-316 AQESILFYS
+316 QEKIKIL
-325 MHKKNYTFNAD
+325 N
-336 EVRTAYE
+336 
-343 STERIKHAQSKEI
+343 IKFIFKD
-356 LKNNKRWF
+356 F
-364 PNPKGKLC
+364 
-372 LDVWEITS
+372 
-380 QRHVEKEN
+380 KEN
-388 GKILKPKHPSIKPK
+388 
-402 ALIERMIKASSHKN
+402 IENYVN
-416 DLILDLFSGSGM
+416 DS
-428 TSLVAKSLGRNFIGC
+428 R
-443 ETHAEYVHESLEM
+443 H
-456 FGYNEYR
+456 

>member
-46 QHSVQHVED
+46 QHSTQHVED

-84 KLCINVPLMPMLKK
+84 KLCINAPLMPMLKK

-125 TLENKPKMFLLDVYI
+125 TLKNKPKMFLLDVYI
-140 WKRTNPTKRLMFGSY
+140 WKRVNPTKRLMFGSY

-216 FGKHAALMPSELA
+216 FGRHAALSNL
-229 RRLIRLYSCVG
+229 LYEHRSRIIPLYQRINNSYSKDKTIKICDNNLKLLYKDHQVCVN
-240 DVVLDPFSGSGTT
+240 
-253 FSYAWIDKMLPK
+253 IDGKEMK
-265 LKDTGSF
+265 LKYSENEDDF
-272 YIFNT
+272 RKYIIGGWFEEYIYFELLDLLDKQMIYDLRLNMRLSVESMTDAQRNEHPIYAELDMAFSDGKNLYIIECKSGGLKDKGVLANLSTNT
-277 PFNCALFL
+277 QIF
-285 AYLHHKKVHFLNF
+285 
-298 ITWVK
+298 
-303 KDGFANAKKRYNH
+303 GGANAKCILISSDDHLGQNI
-316 AQESILFYS
+316 QEKIKIL
-325 MHKKNYTFNAD
+325 N
-336 EVRTAYE
+336 
-343 STERIKHAQSKEI
+343 IKFIFKD
-356 LKNNKRWF
+356 F
-364 PNPKGKLC
+364 
-372 LDVWEITS
+372 
-380 QRHVEKEN
+380 KEN
-388 GKILKPKHPSIKPK
+388 
-402 ALIERMIKASSHKN
+402 IENYLN
-416 DLILDLFSGSGM
+416 DF
-428 TSLVAKSLGRNFIGC
+428 R
-443 ETHAEYVHESLEM
+443 H
-456 FGYNEYR
+456 

>member
-1 MNINKVFYH
+1 
-10 SSTNM
+10 M

-34 IKDYTK
+34 IKDYAK

-46 QHSVQHVED
+46 QHSAQHVED

-140 WKRTNPTKRLMFGSY
+140 WKRANPTKRLMFGSY

-216 FGKHAALMPSELA
+216 FGKHAALSNL
-229 RRLIRLYSCVG
+229 LYEHRSRIIPLYQRIDNSYSKDKTIKICDNNLKLLYKDHQVCVN
-240 DVVLDPFSGSGTT
+240 
-253 FSYAWIDKMLPK
+253 IDGKEMK
-265 LKDTGSF
+265 LKYSENEDDFRKYIIGGWFEEYIYFELLDLLDKQVIYDLRLNMRLSVESMTDTQRNERPIYAELDMAFSDGKNL
-272 YIFNT
+272 YIIE
-277 PFNCALFL
+277 CKSGGLKDKGVL
-285 AYLHHKKVHFLNF
+285 ANLSTNAQIF
-298 ITWVK
+298 
-303 KDGFANAKKRYNH
+303 GGANAKCILISSDDHLGQNI
-316 AQESILFYS
+316 QEKIKIL
-325 MHKKNYTFNAD
+325 N
-336 EVRTAYE
+336 
-343 STERIKHAQSKEI
+343 IKFIFKD
-356 LKNNKRWF
+356 F
-364 PNPKGKLC
+364 
-372 LDVWEITS
+372 
-380 QRHVEKEN
+380 KEN
-388 GKILKPKHPSIKPK
+388 
-402 ALIERMIKASSHKN
+402 IENYVN
-416 DLILDLFSGSGM
+416 DS
-428 TSLVAKSLGRNFIGC
+428 R
-443 ETHAEYVHESLEM
+443 H
-456 FGYNEYR
+456 

>member
-15 NEVPDNSVDLII
+15 HEVPDNSVDLII

-34 IKDYTK
+34 IKDYAK

-46 QHSVQHVED
+46 QHSAQHVED

-107 IFDLHADIQHS
+107 IFDLHADIQRS

-140 WKRTNPTKRLMFGSY
+140 WKRANPTKRLMFGSY

-216 FGKHAALMPSELA
+216 FGKHAALSNL
-229 RRLIRLYSCVG
+229 LYEHRSRIIPLYQRINNSYSKDKTIKICDNNLKLLYKDHQVCVN
-240 DVVLDPFSGSGTT
+240 
-253 FSYAWIDKMLPK
+253 ID
-265 LKDTGSF
+265 G
-272 YIFNT
+272 
-277 PFNCALFL
+277 
-285 AYLHHKKVHFLNF
+285 KKVELRYSGNEDDFRKYIIGGWFEEYIYFELLNLLDKQVIYDLRLNMRLSVESMTDTQRNERPIYAELDMAF
-298 ITWVK
+298 S
-303 KDGFANAKKRYNH
+303 DGKNLYVVECKSGELKNKGVLTTLSTNTQIFGGANAKCILISSDDHLGQNI
-316 AQESILFYS
+316 QEKIKIL
-325 MHKKNYTFNAD
+325 N
-336 EVRTAYE
+336 
-343 STERIKHAQSKEI
+343 IKFIFKD
-356 LKNNKRWF
+356 F
-364 PNPKGKLC
+364 
-372 LDVWEITS
+372 
-380 QRHVEKEN
+380 KEN
-388 GKILKPKHPSIKPK
+388 
-402 ALIERMIKASSHKN
+402 IENYVN
-416 DLILDLFSGSGM
+416 DS
-428 TSLVAKSLGRNFIGC
+428 R
-443 ETHAEYVHESLEM
+443 H
-456 FGYNEYR
+456 

>member
-10 SSTNM
+10 SSANM

-46 QHSVQHVED
+46 QHSAQHVED

-84 KLCINVPLMPMLKK
+84 KLCINAPLMPMLKK

-140 WKRTNPTKRLMFGSY
+140 WKRANPTKRLMFGSY

-216 FGKHAALMPSELA
+216 FGKHAALSNLLYEHRSRIIPLYQRIDNSYSKDKTIKICDNNLKLLYKDHQVCVNIDGKKVEL
-229 RRLIRLYSCVG
+229 RYSGNEDDFRKYIIGGWLEEYIYFELLDLLDKQVIYDLRLNMRLSVESMTDTQRNERPIYAE
-240 DVVLDPFSGSGTT
+240 LDMAFSDGKNLYIIECKSGG
-253 FSYAWIDKMLPK
+253 
-265 LKDTGSF
+265 LKDKGVLANLSTNAQ
-272 YIFNT
+272 IF
-277 PFNCALFL
+277 
-285 AYLHHKKVHFLNF
+285 
-298 ITWVK
+298 
-303 KDGFANAKKRYNH
+303 GGANAKCILISSDDHLGQNI
-316 AQESILFYS
+316 QEKIKIL
-325 MHKKNYTFNAD
+325 N
-336 EVRTAYE
+336 
-343 STERIKHAQSKEI
+343 IKFIFKD
-356 LKNNKRWF
+356 F
-364 PNPKGKLC
+364 
-372 LDVWEITS
+372 
-380 QRHVEKEN
+380 KEN
-388 GKILKPKHPSIKPK
+388 
-402 ALIERMIKASSHKN
+402 IENYVN
-416 DLILDLFSGSGM
+416 DS
-428 TSLVAKSLGRNFIGC
+428 R
-443 ETHAEYVHESLEM
+443 H
-456 FGYNEYR
+456 

>member
-10 SSTNM
+10 SSANM

-34 IKDYTK
+34 IKDYAK

-77 RALKPNG
+77 RVLKPNG
-84 KLCINVPLMPMLKK
+84 KLCINAPLMPMLKK

-140 WKRTNPTKRLMFGSY
+140 WKRANPTKRLMFGSY

-161 YAQNTIEFI
+161 YVQNTIEFI

-192 TQEEWVEFTKQ
+192 TQ
-203 IWEIPIPNKNDIA
+203 
-216 FGKHAALMPSELA
+216 AALSNL
-229 RRLIRLYSCVG
+229 LYEHRSRIIPLYQRINNSYSKDKTIKICDNNLKLLYKDHQVCVN
-240 DVVLDPFSGSGTT
+240 
-253 FSYAWIDKMLPK
+253 IDGKEMK
-265 LKDTGSF
+265 LKYSENEDDFRKYIIGGWFEEYIYFELLDLLDKQVIYDLRLNMRLSVESMTDTQRNERPIYAELDMAFSDGRNLYVVECKSGELKNKGVLTTLSTNTQ
-272 YIFNT
+272 IF
-277 PFNCALFL
+277 
-285 AYLHHKKVHFLNF
+285 
-298 ITWVK
+298 
-303 KDGFANAKKRYNH
+303 GGANAKCILISSDDHLGQNI
-316 AQESILFYS
+316 QEKIKIL
-325 MHKKNYTFNAD
+325 N
-336 EVRTAYE
+336 
-343 STERIKHAQSKEI
+343 IKFIFKD
-356 LKNNKRWF
+356 F
-364 PNPKGKLC
+364 
-372 LDVWEITS
+372 
-380 QRHVEKEN
+380 KEN
-388 GKILKPKHPSIKPK
+388 
-402 ALIERMIKASSHKN
+402 IENYLN
-416 DLILDLFSGSGM
+416 DF
-428 TSLVAKSLGRNFIGC
+428 R
-443 ETHAEYVHESLEM
+443 H
-456 FGYNEYR
+456 

>member
-10 SSTNM
+10 SSANM

-46 QHSVQHVED
+46 QHSAQHVED

-84 KLCINVPLMPMLKK
+84 KLCINAPLMPMLKK

-140 WKRTNPTKRLMFGSY
+140 WKRANPTKRLMFGSY

-216 FGKHAALMPSELA
+216 FGKHAALSNL
-229 RRLIRLYSCVG
+229 LYEHRSRIIPLYQRINNSYSKDKTIKICDNNLKLLYKDHQVCVN
-240 DVVLDPFSGSGTT
+240 
-253 FSYAWIDKMLPK
+253 ID
-265 LKDTGSF
+265 G
-272 YIFNT
+272 
-277 PFNCALFL
+277 
-285 AYLHHKKVHFLNF
+285 KKVELRYSGNEDDFRKYIIGGWFEEYIYFELLNLLDKQVIYDLRLNMRLSVESMTDAQRNERPIYAELDMAF
-298 ITWVK
+298 S
-303 KDGFANAKKRYNH
+303 DGKNLYVVECKSGELKNKGVLTTLSTNAQIFGGANAKCILISSDDHLGQNI
-316 AQESILFYS
+316 QEKIKIL
-325 MHKKNYTFNAD
+325 N
-336 EVRTAYE
+336 
-343 STERIKHAQSKEI
+343 IKFIFKD
-356 LKNNKRWF
+356 F
-364 PNPKGKLC
+364 
-372 LDVWEITS
+372 
-380 QRHVEKEN
+380 KEN
-388 GKILKPKHPSIKPK
+388 
-402 ALIERMIKASSHKN
+402 IENYVN
-416 DLILDLFSGSGM
+416 DS
-428 TSLVAKSLGRNFIGC
+428 R
-443 ETHAEYVHESLEM
+443 H
-456 FGYNEYR
+456 

>member
-10 SSTNM
+10 SSANM
-15 NEVPDNSVDLII
+15 NEVPNNSVDLII

-46 QHSVQHVED
+46 QHSAQHVED

-84 KLCINVPLMPMLKK
+84 KLCINAPLMPMLKK

-125 TLENKPKMFLLDVYI
+125 MLENKPKIFLLDVYI
-140 WKRTNPTKRLMFGSY
+140 WKRANPTKRLMFGSY

-216 FGKHAALMPSELA
+216 FGKHAALSNL
-229 RRLIRLYSCVG
+229 LYEHRSRIIPLYQRIDNSYSKDKTIKICDNNLKLLYKDHQVCVN
-240 DVVLDPFSGSGTT
+240 
-253 FSYAWIDKMLPK
+253 IDGKEMK
-265 LKDTGSF
+265 LKYSENEDDFRKYIIGGWFEEYIYFELLDLLDKQVIYDLRLNMRLSVESMTDTQRNERPIYAELDMAFSDGKNL
-272 YIFNT
+272 YIIE
-277 PFNCALFL
+277 CKSGGL
-285 AYLHHKKVHFLNF
+285 
-298 ITWVK
+298 
-303 KDGFANAKKRYNH
+303 KDKGVLTTLSTNAQIFGRANAKCILISSDDHLGQNI
-316 AQESILFYS
+316 QEKIKIL
-325 MHKKNYTFNAD
+325 N
-336 EVRTAYE
+336 
-343 STERIKHAQSKEI
+343 IKFIFKD
-356 LKNNKRWF
+356 F
-364 PNPKGKLC
+364 
-372 LDVWEITS
+372 
-380 QRHVEKEN
+380 KEN
-388 GKILKPKHPSIKPK
+388 
-402 ALIERMIKASSHKN
+402 IENYVN
-416 DLILDLFSGSGM
+416 DS
-428 TSLVAKSLGRNFIGC
+428 R
-443 ETHAEYVHESLEM
+443 H
-456 FGYNEYR
+456 

>member
-10 SSTNM
+10 SSANM

-46 QHSVQHVED
+46 QHSAQHVED

-65 LLGLLKVWLECY
+65 LLGLLKVWHECY

-84 KLCINVPLMPMLKK
+84 KLCINAPLMPMLKK

-107 IFDLHADIQHS
+107 IFDLHADIQRS

-140 WKRTNPTKRLMFGSY
+140 WKRANPTKRLMFGSY

-216 FGKHAALMPSELA
+216 FGKHAALSNL
-229 RRLIRLYSCVG
+229 LYEHRSRIIPLYQRINNSYSKDKTIKICDNNLKLLYKDHQVCVN
-240 DVVLDPFSGSGTT
+240 
-253 FSYAWIDKMLPK
+253 IDGKEMK
-265 LKDTGSF
+265 LKYSENEDDFRKYIIGGWFEEYIYFELLDLLDKQVIYDLRLNMRLSVESMTDTQRNERPIYAELDMAFSDGKNL
-272 YIFNT
+272 YIIE
-277 PFNCALFL
+277 CKSGGLKDKGVL
-285 AYLHHKKVHFLNF
+285 ANLSTNAQIF
-298 ITWVK
+298 
-303 KDGFANAKKRYNH
+303 GGANAKCILISSDDHLGQNI
-316 AQESILFYS
+316 QEKIKIL
-325 MHKKNYTFNAD
+325 N
-336 EVRTAYE
+336 
-343 STERIKHAQSKEI
+343 IKFIFKD
-356 LKNNKRWF
+356 F
-364 PNPKGKLC
+364 
-372 LDVWEITS
+372 
-380 QRHVEKEN
+380 KEN
-388 GKILKPKHPSIKPK
+388 
-402 ALIERMIKASSHKN
+402 IEHYVN
-416 DLILDLFSGSGM
+416 DS
-428 TSLVAKSLGRNFIGC
+428 R
-443 ETHAEYVHESLEM
+443 H
-456 FGYNEYR
+456 